1 MICLPS
7 RQHDAISFSSHVFFF
22 FPLHA
27 NISSTCF
34 PTVNKKRKEPPR
46 AKSGLRQGQPPHIDS
61 TPVTH
66 AVPMAVECRLRHR
79 FSAPSVSALTQN
91 GWCCAFACPP
101 RQHIDRLRS
110 CGPVPDVAHKALAT
124 KVVIARLQ
132 DAPIERAAEVPSA
145 VQVAVRT
152 DVRLRGAYVRSG
164 RRSGCGGRPPRS
176 GRLNRCSRRRRWLS
190 AAGPSSRPPRRSC
203 IQAPSL
209 GLWRESAVNAR
220 QWAPSQI
227 RPSHECVA

>member
-1 MICLPS
+1 MARSQGFYPHPVGCRRTSIPVRS
-7 RQHDAISFSSHVFFF
+7 V
-22 FPLHA
+22 
-27 NISSTCF
+27 
-34 PTVNKKRKEPPR
+34 
-46 AKSGLRQGQPPHIDS
+46 GQPYLLPASECSLVSADRTNIKAKVTATHGLWLGAAAIDS
-61 TPVTH
+61 APVTH
-66 AVPMAVECRLRHR
+66 AVLRLRHR

-190 AAGPSSRPPRRSC
+190 AAGPSSRPPRRSFVC
-203 IQAPSL
+203 
-209 GLWRESAVNAR
+209 R
-220 QWAPSQI
+220 
-227 RPSHECVA
+227 RPVSVCGASRP